1 MQYLI
6 DLLEKCK
13 AQLGYISESESNN
26 RKDQAIDTDISEER
40 RDNRRMKEIERM
52 GDSLGYIKKQVMNA
66 SLLKCHS
73 TYLRHPEALF

>member
-1 MQYLI
+1 LKTLEERVQYLI

-40 RDNRRMKEIERM
+40 RENRRMKEIEQM
-52 GDSLGYIKKQVMNA
+52 GDSLGWIKKQV
-66 SLLKCHS
+66 LK
-73 TYLRHPEALF
+73 AK